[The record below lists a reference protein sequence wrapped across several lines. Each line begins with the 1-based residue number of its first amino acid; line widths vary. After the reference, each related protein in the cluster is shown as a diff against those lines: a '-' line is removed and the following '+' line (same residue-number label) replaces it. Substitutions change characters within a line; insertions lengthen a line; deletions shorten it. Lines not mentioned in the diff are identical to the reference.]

1 MKTLNWVLGIAL
13 LAALGCGGGSGGEG
27 GSGGSGPKLDLA
39 SRKAEVSAL
48 QQVQGTL
55 KAKREELTSLRSEA
69 LAGANVGPSIDSL
82 NAEISRLS
90 DDFGRRVVEY
100 INADPP
106 IVGEAI
112 RPDQLDGIRLK
123 TGEDMAIARE
133 YIELGGDYKRAIDIY
148 DMALQIDPDNPE
160 LRSAKAEAEAKRYM
174 SLDRFRAV
182 QKGMTEAQV
191 IAALGRPLNRNIRD
205 YPDKNVSAW
214 FYPKGETGEA
224 AGVFF
229 NAGKKVYSTD
239 FNAVKRNEGGEA
251 GGE

>member
-1 MKTLNWVLGIAL
+1 MKTLNWVLGFAL
-13 LAALGCGGGSGGEG
+13 VAALGCGGGGAESGG
-27 GSGGSGPKLDLA
+27 GSSGKAVDLA
-39 SRKAEVSAL
+39 DRKTEVAAL
-48 QQVQGTL
+48 QELQGTL
-55 KAKREELTSLRSEA
+55 KAKREELASLRSEA
-69 LAGANVGPSIDSL
+69 LAGANVSASIESL

-90 DDFGRRVVEY
+90 DEFGRRVVEY

-106 IVGEAI
+106 IFGEPL

-123 TGEDMAIARE
+123 TSEDMAIARE

-160 LRSAKAEAEAKRYM
+160 LQAARAEAESKRYM
-174 SLDRFRAV
+174 TLDRFRAAR
-182 QKGMTEAQV
+182 KDMSEAEV

-205 YPDKNVSAW
+205 YPERKVTAW

-229 NAGKKVYSTD
+229 NASKKVYSTD
-239 FNAVKRNEGGEA
+239 FNAVKRNEDGEV
-251 GGE
+251 GTE